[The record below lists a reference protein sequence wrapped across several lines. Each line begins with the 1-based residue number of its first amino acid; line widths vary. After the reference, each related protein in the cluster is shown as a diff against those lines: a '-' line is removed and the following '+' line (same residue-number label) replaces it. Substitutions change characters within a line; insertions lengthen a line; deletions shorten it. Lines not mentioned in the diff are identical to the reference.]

1 MRLHRKNSILDSTG
15 MQLIR
20 SALVVALLGLFL
32 IGCGDSVSNSGEDSL
47 RTFESVRGMVL
58 EVEQESLISLA
69 ALEIQDSEGKVWR
82 FEGRGKVVEGF
93 TPSHLNEHK
102 LLGQSVEVAFY
113 REDDALV
120 LEGITD

>member
-1 MRLHRKNSILDSTG
+1 MFVSTG
-15 MQLIR
+15 MQLIAP
-20 SALVVALLGLFL
+20 ALVVALSGLFPA
-32 IGCGDSVSNSGEDSL
+32 GCGDSASSSDEDSG
-47 RTFESVRGMVL
+47 RTIESVRGMVL
-58 EVEQESLISLA
+58 DVEQESLISLA
-69 ALEIQDSEGKVWR
+69 VLEIQDSEGRVWR